1 MTRVRVRRV
10 AGFGLFFIA
19 LMNLLTACS
28 EDTGWVVTICGIP
41 LIPTGEGGGGF
52 LLAIIVFI
60 VLIGLGALINN
71 R

>member
-1 MTRVRVRRV
+1 MTRVYVKRGTTL
-10 AGFGLFFIA
+10 AGLFIV

-41 LIPTGEGGGGF
+41 LIPTGTGGGGL
-52 LLAIIVFI
+52 LLAILVALG
-60 VLIGLGALINN
+60 LIFLFALLSN